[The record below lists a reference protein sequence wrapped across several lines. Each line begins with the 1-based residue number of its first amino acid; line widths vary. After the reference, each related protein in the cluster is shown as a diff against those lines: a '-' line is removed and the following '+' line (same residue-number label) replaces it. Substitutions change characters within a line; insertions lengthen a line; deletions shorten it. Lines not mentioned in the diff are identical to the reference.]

1 MNDRDHRIIDAMKAN
16 DTQVGG
22 KHYKSGYQHWDFVHD
37 FQLDYFEGCATKYVT
52 RRKGNR
58 KEDLAKARH
67 FLVKRMELP
76 SPANRSM
83 DEGNLN
89 RMVQSFCLSNRLTV
103 REQLFLL
110 AVVGRHYKA
119 ALEQLDALINEDG
132 W

>member
-1 MNDRDHRIIDAMKAN
+1 MKAN

-58 KEDLAKARH
+58 KEDLGKARH
-67 FLVKRMELP
+67 FLVKRMEIKAVLEP
-76 SPANRSM
+76 RPGYENA
-83 DEGNLN
+83 DKL
-89 RMVQSFCLSNRLTV
+89 VQSFCLSNRLKV